1 MADPHESAPVLVVGA
16 TGQQGSAVTRSL
28 LARGFAVH
36 ALVRDPDRPAAKR
49 LRNSGARLVTG
60 DLDDPDS
67 LLAAMTG
74 VSGVF
79 AVLTMMMNGPTIT
92 PEGIAAEERRGT
104 TLAEMA
110 AKTGVGHLVYSSVAG
125 AHAESAVAHLRSKAA
140 IEARI
145 RSLGLPATILRPVSF
160 MENFTTYSAPV
171 VTDGTLVVSL
181 AIRPDTP
188 MQLIATRDIGEFAA
202 LAFARPGEFTG
213 HTMVIAGD
221 RLPGTAI
228 AEQFGRARGIPARFQ
243 QVPIERLRAFD
254 EQVARMFEWLDS
266 GDGELADLPRLRALH
281 PRLQTLAGWLDGK
294 DNS

>member
-1 MADPHESAPVLVVGA
+1 
-16 TGQQGSAVTRSL
+16 
-28 LARGFAVH
+28 
-36 ALVRDPDRPAAKR
+36 
-49 LRNSGARLVTG
+49 VTG

-281 PRLQTLAGWLDGK
+281 PQLQTLAGWLDGK